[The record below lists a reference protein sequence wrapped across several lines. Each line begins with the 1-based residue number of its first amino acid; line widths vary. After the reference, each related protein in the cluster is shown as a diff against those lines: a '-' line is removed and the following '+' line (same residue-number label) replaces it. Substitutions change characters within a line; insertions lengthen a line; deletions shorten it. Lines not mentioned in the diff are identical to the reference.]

1 MASWREI
8 EAAAPELA
16 AAARAFLD
24 AHQHKTI
31 ATLRRDGSP
40 RISGTEATFVDGD
53 LWWGSMPNAVK
64 ATDLQRDPRF
74 ALHSGSDDPPGWKG
88 DAKVSGRAVEVQDR
102 RAAEALVRAQGN
114 DPEGEAFTEFHLFRA
129 DIREVALVRMAESGD
144 KLIVESWVEGRTP
157 ALRRIE
163 R

>member
-1 MASWREI
+1 MASWRDI
-8 EAAAPELA
+8 EAAAPEFA

-31 ATLRRDGSP
+31 ATLRRNGAP

-53 LWWGSMPNAVK
+53 LWWGSMPNAIK
-64 ATDLQRDPRF
+64 AADLQRDPRF
-74 ALHSGSDDPPGWKG
+74 ALHSASADPPAWKG

-102 RAAEALVRAQGN
+102 VAAGALVRAQGN
-114 DPEGEAFTEFHLFRA
+114 DPGDAAFTDFHLFRA
-129 DIREVALVRMAESGD
+129 DISEVALVRLAESGD
-144 KLIVESWVEGRTP
+144 RLIIESWAEGRTP
-157 ALRRIE
+157 AVRRIE

>member
-1 MASWREI
+1 MASWRDI
-8 EAAAPELA
+8 EAAAPEFA

-31 ATLRRDGSP
+31 ATLRRNGAP

-64 ATDLQRDPRF
+64 AADLQRDPRF
-74 ALHSGSDDPPGWKG
+74 ALHSASADPPAWKG

-102 RAAEALVRAQGN
+102 VAAGALVRAQGN
-114 DPEGEAFTEFHLFRA
+114 DPGDAAFTDFHLFRA
-129 DIREVALVRMAESGD
+129 DISEVALVRLAESGD
-144 KLIVESWVEGRTP
+144 RLIIESWAEGRTP
-157 ALRRIE
+157 AVRRIE